1 MREIK
6 FRGYYNGDDI
16 TGREPRWLHGDL
28 YHRDSGEPMIREPRT
43 ANFIAVL
50 PDTVGQYTGLKDR
63 DGNEIYEG
71 DIVKSELRKQ
81 SFVVRW
87 GNDYGCWYLT
97 THGESHGCGELSS
110 GTIKLLTLTVIGNTH
125 DNPELLIPKKQ

>member
-16 TGREPRWLHGDL
+16 TGQEPRWLYGDL

-43 ANFIAVL
+43 ANFIAVT

-63 DGNEIYEG
+63 DCNEIYEG
-71 DIVKSELRKQ
+71 DILQGKDGFLYKVLWDVAGFICE
-81 SFVVRW
+81 
-87 GNDYGCWYLT
+87 
-97 THGESHGCGELSS
+97 GETD
-110 GTIKLLTLTVIGNTH
+110 TICLLTEYLDNYVIIGNIH
-125 DNPELLIPKKQ
+125 DNPELLNPNRQ